1 MKTYQD
7 WIEAKENGETLD
19 FIRAA
24 IEEHRSSKEYKTAL
38 DADEYEAERNVTVRE
53 FEKMFFTASGQ
64 QVVDFTASNSKMASN
79 FFHKLTTQ
87 RCAYSLGNGISFP
100 SAEQQEKEG
109 QTVTVD
115 TVKERLG
122 KTFDTVLYWAAKY
135 ALAHGVSFLM
145 WNLDHAGFFKL
156 TEFVPLFDEED
167 GRLKAGFRFWSL
179 DWGNRPVTVVVYE
192 PEGYTKY
199 RTKKGGKGL
208 DLTEIE
214 PLRGYVANFEH
225 TEADGDM
232 LTGYSNYSDIPIVP
246 LWGNTHHQSD
256 LIGMRGKIDV
266 YDLVSSGFANTV
278 QDCAEIYWII
288 NNAMGMSDADI
299 AKFRDRL
306 KLQHIAVADVDN
318 APVTAHTQEIPVT
331 ANITLL
337 ERTRAQI
344 YEDYGAIDVHTIA
357 AGATNDHID
366 AAYQSMDDEADDFE
380 YQIIQAVQGILAL
393 LGIEDTPV
401 FKRNRISNQT
411 EQTNMVMMAAEHLDE
426 ETLLNKLPFLT
437 VDEVYKVQAN
447 KNKELM
453 ERIELT
459 QELQMEQQEQE
470 MSDMNE

>member
-7 WIEAKENGETLD
+7 WIEAKKNGETLD

-38 DADEYEAERNVTVRE
+38 DADEYEAERNVTVME
-53 FEKMFFTASGQ
+53 FIKTMFTATGEK
-64 QVVDFTASNSKMASN
+64 VEDFTATNSKMASN

-87 RCAYSLGNGISFP
+87 RCSYSLGNGISFP
-100 SAEQQEKEG
+100 TAQQQVVNG

-135 ALAHGVSFLM
+135 ALNHGVSFLM
-145 WNLDHAGFFKL
+145 WNLDHARFFKL
-156 TEFVPLFDEED
+156 TEFVPLYDEED

-179 DWGNRPVTVVVYE
+179 DWGSRPVTVVVYE

-208 DLTEIE
+208 DLVEAE
-214 PLRGYVANFEH
+214 PIRGYVANFVH
-225 TEADGDM
+225 TEADGDV

-256 LIGMRGKIDV
+256 LVGMRGKIDV
-266 YDLVSSGFANTV
+266 YDLVSSGFADTV
-278 QDCAEIYWII
+278 QECAEIYWII
-288 NNAMGMSDADI
+288 GNAMGMNDADI

-306 KLQHIAVADVDN
+306 KLQHIAVADMDN
-318 APVTAHTQEIPVT
+318 SPVTPHTQEIPVT
-331 ANITLL
+331 ANEVLL
-337 ERTRAQI
+337 SRTRAQI

-366 AAYQSMDDEADDFE
+366 CAYQSMDDEADDFE
-380 YQIIQAVQGILAL
+380 YQIIQAVQGILTL
-393 LGIEDTPV
+393 LGIEDTPI
-401 FKRNRISNQT
+401 FKRNRVSNQT
-411 EQTNMVMMAAEHLDE
+411 EQTNMVMMAADHLDE

-447 KNKELM
+447 KDREMAERLALM
-453 ERIELT
+453 
-459 QELQMEQQEQE
+459 QE
-470 MSDMNE
+470 MGGMNE

>member
-7 WIEAKENGETLD
+7 WIEAKKNGETLD

-38 DADEYEAERNVTVRE
+38 DADEYEAERNVTVME
-53 FEKMFFTASGQ
+53 FIKTMFTATGEK
-64 QVVDFTASNSKMASN
+64 VEDFTATNSKMASN

-87 RCAYSLGNGISFP
+87 RCSYSLGNGISFP
-100 SAEQQEKEG
+100 TAQQQVVNG

-135 ALAHGVSFLM
+135 ALNHGVSFLM
-145 WNLDHAGFFKL
+145 WNLDHARFFKL
-156 TEFVPLFDEED
+156 TEFVPLYDEED

-179 DWGNRPVTVVVYE
+179 DWGSRPVTVVVYE

-208 DLTEIE
+208 DLVEAE
-214 PLRGYVANFEH
+214 PIRGYVANFDH
-225 TEADGDM
+225 TEADGDV

-256 LIGMRGKIDV
+256 LVGMRGKIDV
-266 YDLVSSGFANTV
+266 YDLVSSGFADTV
-278 QDCAEIYWII
+278 QECAEIYWII
-288 NNAMGMSDADI
+288 GNAMGMNDADI

-306 KLQHIAVADVDN
+306 KLQHIAVADMDN
-318 APVTAHTQEIPVT
+318 SPVTPHTQEIPVT
-331 ANITLL
+331 ANEVLL
-337 ERTRAQI
+337 SRTRAQI

-366 AAYQSMDDEADDFE
+366 CAYQSMDDEADDFE
-380 YQIIQAVQGILAL
+380 YQIIQAVQGILTL
-393 LGIEDTPV
+393 LGIEDTPI
-401 FKRNRISNQT
+401 FKRNRVSNQT
-411 EQTNMVMMAAEHLDE
+411 EQTNMVMMAADHLDE

-447 KNKELM
+447 KDREMAERLALM
-453 ERIELT
+453 
-459 QELQMEQQEQE
+459 QE
-470 MSDMNE
+470 MGGMNE